1 MLLVAGLSFLS
12 ASIWNRRESPF
23 SNPGQPISP
32 FQLVFSLRH
41 LHAFSCV
48 GYFSLVM
55 FGIGSASAQIGG
67 SAASKSCLVT
77 VGNAIAGFNWS
88 NTPTINCPSTF
99 PTCDCN
105 FVFECIMT
113 ASHFV
118 SYISVCARSTTF
130 FLDSDVDMHSPYDHR
145 TCVTNATT
153 ATPAVCEIVSFWH
166 PLDEVDASLKSINSS
181 EDILQMQ
188 SHCRVI
194 PLSSLHSFNPQSC
207 LFTSLERFTLPCN
220 TNAYISRWPD
230 IERSLLFPENLL
242 GTRRSD
248 VVLYSDVSL
257 KSMDSSEHKAR
268 KQKNLQADPL
278 AGMHFFHSQSRPQV
292 SLERFYMP
300 CNPNAYT
307 WRWPD
312 IEYSAMFPPGLL
324 GTRYS
329 NVLHAWLLLFS
340 ISLLVACKAQAAA
353 RNLASPSRRRYCV
366 SMLKVMMRA
375 MLFLILST
383 SPVCVTGLS
392 VSAPLT
398 LVLLVAAV

>member
-1 MLLVAGLSFLS
+1 
-12 ASIWNRRESPF
+12 
-23 SNPGQPISP
+23 
-32 FQLVFSLRH
+32 
-41 LHAFSCV
+41 
-48 GYFSLVM
+48 
-55 FGIGSASAQIGG
+55 
-67 SAASKSCLVT
+67 
-77 VGNAIAGFNWS
+77 
-88 NTPTINCPSTF
+88 
-99 PTCDCN
+99 
-105 FVFECIMT
+105 MT
-113 ASHFV
+113 ASLFA
-118 SYISVCARSTTF
+118 SYISFCARSTTF

-145 TCVTNATT
+145 TCVTNATAT
-153 ATPAVCEIVSFWH
+153 TPAVCGIVSFWH

-220 TNAYISRWPD
+220 TNAYFSRWPY

-248 VVLYSDVSL
+248 MVLYSDVSL
-257 KSMDSSEHKAR
+257 KSMDSSEDKAR
-268 KQKNLQADPL
+268 KQKNFKADPL
-278 AGMHFFHSQSRPQV
+278 VGMHLFHSQCRPQV
-292 SLERFYMP
+292 SLERFSMP

-324 GTRYS
+324 GTRCS
-329 NVLHAWLLLFS
+329 NVLLAWLLLFS
-340 ISLLVACKAQAAA
+340 ISPLVACKAQAAA

-375 MLFLILST
+375 MLLLILST

-392 VSAPLT
+392 VSATLT
-398 LVLLVAAV
+398 LVLLLAAVL